1 MALLVKCFLMET
13 TNDVSRMRI
22 VGGNLAL
29 DYVNT
34 RSGPPAGPPDD
45 DVLHRYEDLVAWACH
60 VGMVT
65 EPEAARLRR
74 QSRTEPE
81 GARVLFGRALRVR
94 DYLDELFRTAATG
107 GQPSGPHLTRLRDDT
122 AEALAHAQ
130 IVPRDG
136 RYRWLW
142 TDHQDLGR
150 PLWPIVHA
158 AAESLTTGPLDRIKT
173 CAGCRF
179 IFVDESKNRSRRWC
193 SMEDCGTAAKIR
205 RYTARRA
212 ASRP

>member
-1 MALLVKCFLMET
+1 MET
-13 TNDVSRMRI
+13 VNDVSRMRI

-34 RSGPPAGPPDD
+34 RSGPPAGPSDD

-65 EPEAARLRR
+65 EPEAARLCRLT
-74 QSRTEPE
+74 RTEPDS
-81 GARVLFGRALRVR
+81 AQVLFKRAMCVR

-107 GQPSGPHLTRLRDDT
+107 GQPSGGHLTRLRDDT

-130 IVPRDG
+130 IVPWDG
-136 RYRWLW
+136 RYRWRW

-158 AAESLTTGPLDRIKT
+158 ATELLTTGPLDRIKT

-205 RYTARRA
+205 RYTARRSA
-212 ASRP
+212 GRH

>member
-1 MALLVKCFLMET
+1 MET
-13 TNDVSRMRI
+13 ANDVSRMRI

-34 RSGPPAGPPDD
+34 RSGPPTGPPDD

-65 EPEAARLRR
+65 EPEAARLHRHTH
-74 QSRTEPE
+74 TEPD
-81 GARVLFGRALRVR
+81 GARALFRRALRVR

-107 GQPSGPHLTRLRDDT
+107 GQPSGRHLRRLRDDT
-122 AEALAHAQ
+122 AEALVHAR
-130 IVPRDG
+130 IVPHDG
-136 RYRWLW
+136 HYQWCW
-142 TDHQDLGR
+142 TDHHDLGR
-150 PLWPIVHA
+150 PLWPIVHTA
-158 AAESLTTGPLDRIKT
+158 TELLTTGPLDRIKA

-179 IFVDESKNRSRRWC
+179 IFVDDNKNRSRRWC

-205 RYTARRA
+205 RYLAHRA
-212 ASRP
+212 ATRH

>member
-1 MALLVKCFLMET
+1 MET
-13 TNDVSRMRI
+13 VNDVSRMRI
-22 VGGNLAL
+22 VGGDLAL

-34 RSGPPAGPPDD
+34 RSGPPAGQADD
-45 DVLHRYEDLVAWACH
+45 DVLHGYEDLVAWACH
-60 VGMVT
+60 VGVVT
-65 EPEAARLRR
+65 EPEAARLGRHA
-74 QSRTEPE
+74 RTEPAA
-81 GARVLFGRALRVR
+81 ARDLFQRALHVR

-107 GQPSGPHLTRLRDDT
+107 GRPSGRHLTRLRDDT

-130 IVPRDG
+130 LVPWDG
-136 RYRWLW
+136 HYRWRW

-158 AAESLTTGPLDRIKT
+158 AAELLTAGPLERIKT

-212 ASRP
+212 AGRH